1 MNCIDDALF
10 HGDYFQD
17 NGSMWE
23 KAFFEKPKA
32 EVSEGETTM
41 AAASFQRG
49 WQKKKKMYLLR
60 EIKTRR

>member
-49 WQKKKKMYLLR
+49 WQKKKRCIY
-60 EIKTRR
+60 